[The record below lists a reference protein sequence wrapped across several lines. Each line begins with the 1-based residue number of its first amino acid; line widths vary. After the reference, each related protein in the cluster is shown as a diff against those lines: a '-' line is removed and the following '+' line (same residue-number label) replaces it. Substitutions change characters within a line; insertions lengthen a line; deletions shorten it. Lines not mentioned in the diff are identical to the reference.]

1 MNRREKLIASVI
13 GPELDDTKAKMLEST
28 MKLILGDMGEHYC
41 KMWDYE
47 GPGVMVFQPE
57 NMARSMFFLTLKE
70 LHAAQEEVRTRQQR
84 RHGRNISSNSWSRHR
99 ILIRKK
105 KLVTLSM
112 MARACVTLKLITTVP
127 QKTDGHSKY
136 FKTCRRS

>member
-13 GPELDDTKAKMLEST
+13 GPELDETKAKMLEST

-70 LHAAQEEVRTRQQR
+70 LHSAQKECERDNNGDMAETFRRILEAAQKIDPQEKA
-84 RHGRNISSNSWSRHR
+84 GY
-99 ILIRKK
+99 LINDGEGMRYFEIDYN
-105 KLVTLSM
+105 
-112 MARACVTLKLITTVP
+112 RATEN
-127 QKTDGHSKY
+127 
-136 FKTCRRS
+136 